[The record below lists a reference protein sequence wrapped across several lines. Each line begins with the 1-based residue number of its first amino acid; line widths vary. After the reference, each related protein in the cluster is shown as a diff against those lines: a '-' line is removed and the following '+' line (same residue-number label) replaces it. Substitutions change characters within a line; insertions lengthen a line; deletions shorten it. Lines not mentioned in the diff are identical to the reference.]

1 MGYYSRL
8 CEREFYKKTD
18 KKINGVK
25 KMGRRRSGRKSSSK
39 KKSESSRPIISL
51 RDKNI
56 QIAMWKPFRDG
67 DDPRI
72 SIQKSRKDRD
82 DKWQNE
88 RVGLYPTELDR
99 LLDLV
104 EELQETEEW
113 KEHVDEEDSDDD
125 EEDEDDDGFMEDEDE
140 EEDDDPTD
148 EFDEDTQEAWDK
160 IPKKIQKVLPEKVKK
175 YKKDKIIEN
184 LEGIGLTKKEAGRI
198 HKALS

>member
-1 MGYYSRL
+1 MVR
-8 CEREFYKKTD
+8 K
-18 KKINGVK
+18 
-25 KMGRRRSGRKSSSK
+25 RSGRKSSSK

-99 LLDLV
+99 LLDLID
-104 EELQETEEW
+104 ELQRTEEW
-113 KEHVDEEDSDDD
+113 KECIDEEEEDDTDDD
-125 EEDEDDDGFMEDEDE
+125 DDDGFMDDD
-140 EEDDDPTD
+140 EDDDPTD